1 MRQIAVLG
9 IGVLGYNIAYHLTK
23 EGVDVIAVDKDR
35 HRIDRVKEFILN
47 AAVADITDEEA
58 LRKLGVDKVDLAVVA
73 MGDNIEAS
81 ILATAIIKKFG
92 VKEVWARAISE
103 TQEQVLELLGVD
115 HVINLEEEMG
125 RQLAYSIATPNVDRF
140 VEITENID
148 LVEVEPSERFVGK
161 SLIEADFRNRYDMN
175 VIAIRRYTKD
185 EEGNEKEVV
194 KELPRASDIIQKGD
208 VLIVIGTSQGIENF
222 RDANT

>member
-1 MRQIAVLG
+1 MRQIAILG

-81 ILATAIIKKFG
+81 ILATAIVKKFG

-125 RQLAYSIATPNVDRF
+125 RQLAFSIATPHVDRF

-175 VIAIRRYTKD
+175 VIAIRRYTED

-194 KELPRASDIIQKGD
+194 KELPRASDVIQKGD

-222 RDANT
+222 REANN

>member
-23 EGVDVIAVDKDR
+23 EDVDVIAVDKDR
-35 HRIDRVKEFILN
+35 NRIDRVKEFVLN
-47 AAVADITDEEA
+47 AAVADITDEDA
-58 LRKLGVDKVDLAVVA
+58 LRKLGVDKVNLAVVA

-81 ILATAIIKKFG
+81 ILATAIVKKFG
-92 VKEVWARAISE
+92 IKEVWARAISE
-103 TQEQVLELLGVD
+103 TQEQVLEILGVD

>member
-1 MRQIAVLG
+1 
-9 IGVLGYNIAYHLTK
+9 
-23 EGVDVIAVDKDR
+23 
-35 HRIDRVKEFILN
+35 
-47 AAVADITDEEA
+47 
-58 LRKLGVDKVDLAVVA
+58 
-73 MGDNIEAS
+73 
-81 ILATAIIKKFG
+81 
-92 VKEVWARAISE
+92 
-103 TQEQVLELLGVD
+103 
-115 HVINLEEEMG
+115 MG

>member
-222 RDANT
+222 REANT

>member
-81 ILATAIIKKFG
+81 ILATAIVKKFG

-103 TQEQVLELLGVD
+103 TQEQVLEILGVD

>member
-103 TQEQVLELLGVD
+103 TQEQVLEILGVD